1 VVLSY
6 EALIAAQAKRLTNK
20 RERNIDWPTVLTWRD
35 DWREDTRSSRE
46 KYPNAP
52 EGGHDP
58 AEMWMVRGHP
68 APLKSVP
75 ATYADLY
82 PPKYQVLE
90 RGEYTPHPPELSH
103 TEWAEGYKEWAER
116 KYDEIARDI
125 IIARHLKP
133 CFAENEI

>member
-6 EALIAAQAKRLTNK
+6 EALIAAQTKRLTKK
-20 RERNIDWPTVLTWRD
+20 RERKMGWRD
-35 DWREDTRSSRE
+35 DWRSDCR
-46 KYPNAP
+46 
-52 EGGHDP
+52 
-58 AEMWMVRGHP
+58 
-68 APLKSVP
+68 
-75 ATYADLY
+75 TYADLY

>member
-1 VVLSY
+1 VVLSD

-20 RERNIDWPTVLTWRD
+20 RERKMGWRD
-35 DWREDTRSSRE
+35 DWRSDCR
-46 KYPNAP
+46 
-52 EGGHDP
+52 
-58 AEMWMVRGHP
+58 
-68 APLKSVP
+68 
-75 ATYADLY
+75 TYADLY

-125 IIARHLKP
+125 IVARHRKP

>member
-1 VVLSY
+1 VVLSD
-6 EALIAAQAKRLTNK
+6 EALIAAQTKRLTKK
-20 RERNIDWPTVLTWRD
+20 RERKMGWRD
-35 DWREDTRSSRE
+35 DWRSDCRV
-46 KYPNAP
+46 YPGVALGQIATNL
-52 EGGHDP
+52 D
-58 AEMWMVRGHP
+58 R
-68 APLKSVP
+68 
-75 ATYADLY
+75 TYADLY

-125 IIARHLKP
+125 LIVRHRKP